1 MFYLLGGLLILI
13 LFLIE
18 LVIVKGLIG
27 IPVVILLKLT
37 LWDTSFIDSFR
48 NGFVHDSF
56 ILTTWEFWVC
66 ALIGVVVAAATGLC
80 TRNNLVL
87 VIVGFYIAFAASARI
102 VFPHEYRVIQE
113 WRETRRAASVTHA
126 ERKSIESRAKAVREK
141 ERQQMEKLKA
151 FALAESPGIWQS
163 YQEIS
168 GEIEDRKKRLGEFER
183 LLADFG
189 RNPGQDAR
197 FRELRAGIA
206 AMDGIRSRIVS
217 KLEEAYLAKAK
228 FDATMGAQE
237 AGELRGKVWNDGIRE
252 AEEAASRFREMR
264 DKK

>member
-1 MFYLLGGLLILI
+1 MALLGGLLVLI
-13 LFLIE
+13 LFLVE

-48 NGFVHDSF
+48 NGFVYDSF

-66 ALIGVVVAAATGLC
+66 ALTGAVVAGATRLC

-87 VIVGFYIAFAASARI
+87 VIVGFYVAFAASARI
-102 VFPHEYRVIQE
+102 VFPHEYRAIPE
-113 WRETRRAASVTHA
+113 WREARGKASVART
-126 ERKSIESRAKAVREK
+126 ERKAAESRANEARAK

-151 FALAESPGIWQS
+151 FALAESSGIWQS
-163 YQEIS
+163 YQEMA
-168 GEIEDRKKRLGEFER
+168 GEIEDRERRLGELER
-183 LLADFG
+183 ILADFG
-189 RNPGQDAR
+189 RNPEYDAR
-197 FRELRAGIA
+197 FRQLRAGIA
-206 AMDGIRSRIVS
+206 EMNEIRSRIVS

-228 FDATMGAQE
+228 FDATIGAQE
-237 AGELRGKVWNDGIRE
+237 AGELRSKVWNDGIRE

-264 DKK
+264 DNK